1 MGTVPET
8 DAPSVFEKET
18 FMTHSSW
25 FFPLVTAFFAGAFF
39 LHLRQRARAAQTLMA
54 TGALLITTFLIHHSV
69 ITGAFVANALV
80 DPVFFLPFMMA
91 LVLVFMLNRSDLPPG
106 TMSGAF
112 LLLIAAALF
121 AAFYPKG
128 IIPPAPNKS
137 GTWPFLFFISEN
149 CAYAFF
155 GLSAAVSVLSANDK
169 RAIAL
174 VRRLVILGFLLFSFA
189 QVTGAL
195 WAFLGWGHPFVWGG
209 RHLSSAAVWLFYIAL
224 IHLRYLPASGIRE
237 RRLTLAGGLL
247 ALFIVYS
254 HLVLEMGIHR
264 IGA

>member
-1 MGTVPET
+1 
-8 DAPSVFEKET
+8 
-18 FMTHSSW
+18 MTHSSW
-25 FFPLVTAFFAGAFF
+25 FFPLVTTFFAGAF
-39 LHLRQRARAAQTLMA
+39 LAHLRQCPRSAKTLLAM
-54 TGALLITTFLIHHSV
+54 GILLNSAFLIHHSV
-69 ITGAFVANALV
+69 ITGVFIANALV
-80 DPVFFLPFMMA
+80 DPVFFIPFMIA
-91 LVLVFMLNRSDLPPG
+91 LVLMILLNRSGLPPG
-106 TMSGAF
+106 TMIGAF

-137 GTWPFLFFISEN
+137 GIWAFLFFISEN
-149 CAYAFF
+149 CAYALF
-155 GLSAAVSVLSANDK
+155 GLSAAVLISSADHD
-169 RAIAL
+169 RMVAI
-174 VRRLVILGFLLFSFA
+174 VRRLVILGFLLFSLA

-195 WAFLGWGHPFVWGG
+195 WAFLGWGHPFMWGG

-224 IHLRYLPASGIRE
+224 IHLRYLPARGNRE